1 MGMMEDMEQTHNEI
15 RQDIEKRL
23 AEITKG
29 AKIEENE
36 FAISVAMLHQKE
48 WHGKF
53 EYSFENGK
61 AAMTI
66 NMNRVQLI
74 QMCAAIA
81 DSVFADKYDFITRI
95 LAYEMVEKVISKRT
109 GKAPDPGTIID
120 CHGKTEAEIELMK
133 EMFKKSPEELEKLR
147 KQLNE

>member
-1 MGMMEDMEQTHNEI
+1 MEDMEQTHNEI

-53 EYSFENGK
+53 ECSFENGK

-109 GKAPDPGTIID
+109 GKAPDSGTIID

-133 EMFKKSPEELEKLR
+133 EMVKKSPEELEKLR

>member
-1 MGMMEDMEQTHNEI
+1 MEDMEQTHNEI

-53 EYSFENGK
+53 EYSFENGN

-109 GKAPDPGTIID
+109 GKAPDSGTIID

-133 EMFKKSPEELEKLR
+133 EMVKKSPEELEKLR

>member
-109 GKAPDPGTIID
+109 GKAPDSGTIID

-133 EMFKKSPEELEKLR
+133 EMVKKSPEELEKLR

>member
-15 RQDIEKRL
+15 RADIEKRL
-23 AEITKG
+23 AKIPKG
-29 AKIEENE
+29 AKIEEHE

-53 EYSFENGK
+53 EYTIENGN
-61 AAMTI
+61 AAMQI

-81 DSVFADKYDFITRI
+81 DSVFDDKYDFISRI
-95 LAYEMVEKVISKRT
+95 LAYEMVEKVIEKKA
-109 GKAPDPGTIID
+109 GKNICEETTIN
-120 CHGKTEAEIELMK
+120 CNGKTQAEIDLMK
-133 EMFKKSPEELEKLR
+133 EMFKKSPEELAKLR
-147 KQLNE
+147 EQLNE

>member
-1 MGMMEDMEQTHNEI
+1 MMEDMEQTHNEI
-15 RQDIEKRL
+15 RKDIEKRL
-23 AEITKG
+23 AEIPKG

-109 GKAPDPGTIID
+109 GKAPDSGTIID

-133 EMFKKSPEELEKLR
+133 EMVKKSPEELEKLR

>member
-1 MGMMEDMEQTHNEI
+1 MGLMEDMEQTHNEI
-15 RQDIEKRL
+15 REDIEKRL

-36 FAISVAMLHQKE
+36 FAISVAMLHQKG

-61 AAMTI
+61 TAMTI
-66 NMNRVQLI
+66 NMNRIQLI

-109 GKAPDPGTIID
+109 GQAPDPGTIID
-120 CHGKTEAEIELMK
+120 CHGKTEAEIDLMK
-133 EMFKKSPEELEKLR
+133 EMFKKSPKELAKLR
-147 KQLNE
+147 EQLNE

>member
-1 MGMMEDMEQTHNEI
+1 MEDMEQTHNEI

-109 GKAPDPGTIID
+109 GKAPDSGTIID

-133 EMFKKSPEELEKLR
+133 EMVKKSPEELEKLR